1 MDEIDRIYNI
11 NIYNKYWKYYRVY
24 KTDIESLFELVQ
36 VLLDKYSKKSI
47 RRS

>member
-24 KTDIESLFELVQ
+24 KTDIEGLFELVQ
-36 VLLDKYSKKSI
+36 VLLDKYS
-47 RRS
+47 